1 LFKLL
6 ISSLKMSSDNKED
19 VIYTKV
25 IFNPGSLSDDEGLDQ
40 SGELQLEDGMRII
53 QVNQDETLAP
63 EKGQIE
69 KSTTLKL
76 LVILISSY
84 EVGIIISV
92 TVDDLM

>member
-1 LFKLL
+1 
-6 ISSLKMSSDNKED
+6 MSSDNKED

-63 EKGQIE
+63 EKGQIK

-76 LVILISSY
+76 LVIVNSSY
-84 EVGIIISV
+84 RVGSIISV